1 MTRSEELL
9 LEFDQ
14 EMINTRK
21 VLELVPEDKL
31 DYKPHE
37 KSMPMGRL
45 ASHVAELPAWAAH
58 ALMSESLNIA
68 ADFKPVVAANRAE
81 LLALFDKSAAEG
93 RAAIAAARN
102 EDYAVTW
109 TLLFNGA
116 PVFSAPRAGVIR
128 GSVMNHM
135 VHHRAQLGVYL
146 RMLDIAIPGM
156 YGPSADEM
164 QFWNPSA
171 ASA

>member
-1 MTRSEELL
+1 MSHSETLL

-21 VLELVPEDKL
+21 ILELVPDDKL
-31 DYKPHE
+31 EYKPHE
-37 KSMPMGRL
+37 KSMPLGRL
-45 ASHVAELPAWAAH
+45 ASHVAELPSWAAH
-58 ALMSESLNIA
+58 ALTSESLNIT
-68 ADFKPVVAANRAE
+68 ADFQPVVAANRAE
-81 LLALFDKSAAEG
+81 LLALFDKSVAEA
-93 RAAIAAARN
+93 RSAIAAARD
-102 EDYAVTW
+102 EDYAVVW
-109 TLLFNGA
+109 TFLYNGA
-116 PVFSAPRAGVIR
+116 PVFAAPRAGVIR
-128 GSVMNHM
+128 GSVLNHLI
-135 VHHRAQLGVYL
+135 HHRAQLGVYL